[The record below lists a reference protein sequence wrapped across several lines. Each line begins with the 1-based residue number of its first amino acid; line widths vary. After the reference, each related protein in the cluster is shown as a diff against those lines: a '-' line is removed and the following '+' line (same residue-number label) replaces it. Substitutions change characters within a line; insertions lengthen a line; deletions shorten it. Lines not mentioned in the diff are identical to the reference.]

1 MDSDD
6 RPVYFCSLTKEEK
19 LMLLKYRMMS
29 QEDQEQFIEI
39 MKEISNDLEDKE

>member
-29 QEDQEQFIEI
+29 QEDQKQFTER
-39 MKEISNDLEDKE
+39 MREISNDIEDDE